1 MIWIKLTRSFF
12 GVGVDENNA
21 TKNDILKIIESFA
34 DIRKV
39 KILDK
44 GNDKRNYKVSFKK
57 INQLLK
63 LNNVMS
69 IKDGVN
75 EISNDF
81 KLGKFDN
88 YLDYS
93 HLYGNYFIKN

>member
-1 MIWIKLTRSFF
+1 
-12 GVGVDENNA
+12 
-21 TKNDILKIIESFA
+21 
-34 DIRKV
+34 
-39 KILDK
+39 
-44 GNDKRNYKVSFKK
+44 
-57 INQLLK
+57 
-63 LNNVMS
+63 MS

-88 YLDYS
+88 YLDCS